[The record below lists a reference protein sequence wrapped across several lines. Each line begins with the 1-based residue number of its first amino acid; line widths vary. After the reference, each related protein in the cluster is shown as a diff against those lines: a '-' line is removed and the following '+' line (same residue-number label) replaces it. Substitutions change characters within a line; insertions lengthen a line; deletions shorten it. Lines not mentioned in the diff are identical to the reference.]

1 MDEQNLKKPVP
12 ETAETSN
19 EKTPETVSEEERIVA
34 DIETLR
40 ALFPELTPEQIP
52 EEVWKKV
59 SEGESLAAS
68 YALFYL
74 KEQKEKERIET
85 HNRENEEKALGKIRQ
100 DKDSEEY
107 YSPETVRKMSQ
118 KEVRKNYDA
127 ILRSMDRWN

>member
-74 KEQKEKERIET
+74 KEQKEKERIEI

>member
-100 DKDSEEY
+100 DKASEEY

>member
-74 KEQKEKERIET
+74 KEQKEKERI

>member
-40 ALFPELTPEQIP
+40 ALFPELTPEHIP

-100 DKDSEEY
+100 DKASEEY